1 MALTFLNETP
11 IYNPARETV
20 RIIGI
25 ASSGHVIC
33 RVAKRAL
40 LAYEDVS
47 DASPTELLQ
56 IFAKHRRRVE
66 QTARE
71 RYLTG
76 LQQDDGSIFISAA

>member
-11 IYNPARETV
+11 LYNPARETV

-56 IFAKHRRRVE
+56 IFAKHRQRVE

>member
-11 IYNPARETV
+11 IYHPDRETV

-33 RVAKRAL
+33 QVAKTAL
-40 LAYEDVS
+40 LAYEAVD
-47 DASPTELLQ
+47 DAYPSELLQ
-56 IFAKHRRRVE
+56 IFAKHRQRVE

-71 RYLTG
+71 RFLTG
-76 LQQDDGSIFISAA
+76 LQQDDGSIYISAA

>member
-11 IYNPARETV
+11 IYNHSQETI
-20 RIIGI
+20 RIVGI

-40 LAYEDVS
+40 LAYEAID
-47 DASPTELLQ
+47 DASAIELLQ
-56 IFAKHRRRVE
+56 IFDRHRHQVE
-66 QTARE
+66 HTARE

-76 LQQDDGSIFISAA
+76 LQQDDGSIFISPN